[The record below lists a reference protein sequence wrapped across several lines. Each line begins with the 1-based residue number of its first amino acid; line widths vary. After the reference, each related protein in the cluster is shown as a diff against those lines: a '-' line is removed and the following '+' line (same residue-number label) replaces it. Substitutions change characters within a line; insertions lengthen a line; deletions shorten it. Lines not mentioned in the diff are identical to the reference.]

1 MSADRSRSSNRSRS
15 SSHVSCT
22 ICSER
27 YKVSDQIYGGS
38 CGHVFHWH
46 CLQRWWEESNSC
58 PVCRSRGR
66 EFFQLYLSF
75 EEAEPSQSQSQ
86 SQGQSQS
93 QSQSQSHTQNQSQ
106 SQGAGVRSAPDDL
119 TSEFQ
124 NLLYETDLYKDE
136 INYLNEQITFL
147 KFKLALNS
155 NSSSDSD

>member
-1 MSADRSRSSNRSRS
+1 MSADRSRSSGSSRS

-27 YKVSDQIYGGS
+27 YKASDQIYGGS

-46 CLQRWWEESNSC
+46 CLQRWWKESNSC
-58 PVCRSRGR
+58 PVCRSRCQ

-86 SQGQSQS
+86 GH
-93 QSQSQSHTQNQSQ
+93 SQSQSHTQSHSQ
-106 SQGAGVRSAPDDL
+106 SQGAGGSSSPDDL
-119 TSEFQ
+119 TKEFQ

-136 INYLNEQITFL
+136 INYLNEQIKFL
-147 KFKLALNS
+147 KIKLALNRS
-155 NSSSDSD
+155 NSSDSE